1 MVAATNRDLQRM
13 IEERQFRSD
22 LYYRLNVFPINLPS
36 LRERPE
42 DIPLL
47 VRYFSQIYARRMQKR
62 IESIPVAAMRKLTR
76 WHWPGNVRELQNL
89 VERAVILTRSS
100 TLAISVPELANRG
113 ANLAPARASNSDE
126 QDRIVRVLKETKG
139 RVGGPSGAA
148 ARLGLKRTTLL
159 TRMKKMGIDPRKIS

>member
-1 MVAATNRDLQRM
+1 M
-13 IEERQFRSD
+13 IEEKQFRSD
-22 LYYRLNVFPINLPS
+22 LYYRLNVFPIRLPP

-47 VRYFSQIYARRMQKR
+47 VRYFSQKYARRMQKR
-62 IESIPVAAMRKLTR
+62 IENIPAAAMRKLAR

-100 TLAISVPELANRG
+100 TLAISVPELANSG
-113 ANLAPARASNSDE
+113 ANLAPVKARHFDE
-126 QDRIVRVLKETKG
+126 QDRITRVLKETKG
-139 RVGGPSGAA
+139 RVGGPNGAA

-159 TRMKKMGIDPRKIS
+159 TRMKKMGIDPRKTS

>member
-1 MVAATNRDLQRM
+1 M
-13 IEERQFRSD
+13 F
-22 LYYRLNVFPINLPS
+22 FPSALPP

-47 VRYFSQIYARRMQKR
+47 VRYFGQKYARRMQKQ
-62 IESIPVAAMRKLTR
+62 IENIPAAALRKLAR

-100 TLAISVPELANRG
+100 TLAISVPELGNR
-113 ANLAPARASNSDE
+113 ARSCSRQEPENFDE
-126 QDRIVRVLKETKG
+126 QERIVRILRETKG
-139 RVGGPSGAA
+139 RVGGPNGAA

-159 TRMKKMGIDPRKIS
+159 TRMKKMNIDPRKVS

>member
-1 MVAATNRDLQRM
+1 
-13 IEERQFRSD
+13 
-22 LYYRLNVFPINLPS
+22 

-47 VRYFSQIYARRMQKR
+47 VRYFSQKYARRMQKR
-62 IESIPVAAMRKLTR
+62 IESIPATAMRKLAR

-100 TLAISVPELANRG
+100 TLAISVPELANSD
-113 ANLAPARASNSDE
+113 ANLAPARARNLDE

-139 RVGGPSGAA
+139 RVGGQNGAA

-159 TRMKKMGIDPRKIS
+159 TRMKKMGIDPRKTWETRKSGPPAS

>member
-1 MVAATNRDLQRM
+1 
-13 IEERQFRSD
+13 
-22 LYYRLNVFPINLPS
+22 
-36 LRERPE
+36 
-42 DIPLL
+42 
-47 VRYFSQIYARRMQKR
+47 
-62 IESIPVAAMRKLTR
+62 
-76 WHWPGNVRELQNL
+76 
-89 VERAVILTRSS
+89 VILTRSS